1 MKHTPYGYTIVD
13 GKAVVNEK
21 EAKILQKIC
30 DNYILGMSLMASAKS
45 VGLKIQHSG
54 VKRLMLNRKYL
65 GDDFYPAILTEEIM
79 NKVEEERA
87 RREKA
92 LGRDRRKQGKTVKRV
107 VYTKFSIPKIDVKY
121 ENPMKQAEYAY
132 SLIGNEVS
140 T

>member
-21 EAKILQKIC
+21 EAKTLQKIC
-30 DNYILGMSLMASAKS
+30 DNYILGMSFVASARS
-45 VGLKIQHSG
+45 AGLKMQHSG
-54 VKRLMLNRKYL
+54 VKRLMLNRRYL

-79 NKVEEERA
+79 EKVEEERT
-87 RREKA
+87 RREKV
-92 LGRDRRKQGKTVKRV
+92 LGRDKKKRRKTVRGV
-107 VYTKFSIPKIDVKY
+107 VYTKFYIPQIDVKY
-121 ENPMKQAEYAY
+121 ENPKKQAEYAY

>member
-21 EAKILQKIC
+21 EGRILQKIC
-30 DNYILGMSLMASAKS
+30 NNYLSGMSFVASAKS
-45 VGLKIQHSG
+45 VGLKMQHSG
-54 VKRLMLNRKYL
+54 VKSLMLNKRYL
-65 GDDFYPAILTEEIM
+65 RDDFYPAILTEEIK
-79 NKVEEERA
+79 NKIEEEIA

-92 LGRDRRKQGKTVKRV
+92 LGRDRKKRGKTVRV
-107 VYTKFSIPKIDVKY
+107 VYTKFLIPQIDVKY
-121 ENPMKQAEYAY
+121 ENPMRQAEYAY